1 MTWSHWSPEPRLGG
15 TRFRLYPQA
24 PYGSAE
30 HEPETMWLSPPAG
43 SLGPGPSDRRMH
55 VIDPIGKQ
63 HPYGVSLTAYGTPFL
78 FLPPW
83 NGPIRAPALPDK
95 DGHFDHLEIG
105 TPEFE
110 AAHAYGSIRFA
121 LDVWERY
128 FGRRI
133 PWHFRPQYES
143 LEVVLLRELDNATS
157 GFGFM
162 EIGSDIRATGEA
174 EPFSLNF
181 DIIGH
186 ELGHLIIYAEVGLPA
201 DDAVDGEYFGF
212 HEAAADLSA
221 LVATMHFD
229 AVLDHL
235 LETTRGN
242 LYTFNELNRF
252 AELSPH
258 TQIRI
263 ASNDRKLS
271 EFSAGWRDEHE
282 LSEPLTGAIFD
293 ILVDIFDDNLLERG
307 LISPEVEDLFDR
319 FERFPEYEG
328 AIQSLFDDAY
338 RGQGRDAGFREALV
352 QARDYLGV
360 ALAETWTR
368 LSPDR
373 LHYAHVGEILIE
385 VDRELSGG
393 RFRQAIRNSLLWRD
407 IGSAVVGPR
416 LARPGAASH
425 AFSARTLVP
434 GHRHEL
440 PRMSYRERWQLAR
453 GQVQPSGGSLRSQG

>member
-1 MTWSHWSPEPRLGG
+1 MKWSHWSSQRRLSG

-43 SLGPGPSDRRMH
+43 TVGAGPSDGRMH
-55 VIDPIGKQ
+55 VIDPVGKQ
-63 HPYGVSLTAYGTPFL
+63 RPYGVSLTAYGTPYL

-83 NGPIRAPALPDK
+83 GGPIRAPAMPDA
-95 DGHFDHLEIG
+95 DGHFDHLQIG

-121 LDVWERY
+121 LDIWERY

-133 PWHFRPQYES
+133 RWHFWPRYEF
-143 LEVVLLRELDNATS
+143 LEVVLLRQLNNATS

-162 EIGSDIRATGEA
+162 EIGSDITPAGQA
-174 EPFSLNF
+174 DPFSLNF
-181 DIIGH
+181 DVVGH

-201 DDAVDGEYFGF
+201 DDAIDGEYFGF

-235 LETTRGN
+235 LETTHGN

-271 EFSAGWRDEHE
+271 DFAIGWRDEHE
-282 LSEPLTGAIFD
+282 LSQPLTGAIFD
-293 ILVDIFDDNLLERG
+293 ILVDIFDENLLERG
-307 LISPEVEDLFDR
+307 LISPQVEDLFDR
-319 FERFPEYEG
+319 FERFPEYES
-328 AIQSLFDDAY
+328 AIQALFDEAY
-338 RGQGRDAGFREALV
+338 PGRDAGFREALV
-352 QARDYLGV
+352 EARDYLGV

-368 LSPDR
+368 LSPDHLR
-373 LHYAHVGEILIE
+373 YAHVGKILIE

-393 RFRQAIRNSLLWRD
+393 RHRRAILNSLRWRD

-416 LARPGAASH
+416 LARPGADSH

-434 GHRHEL
+434 EHRHEL
-440 PRMSYRERWQLAR
+440 PRLSYRERWEIAR
-453 GQVQPSGGSLRSQG
+453 CEVRPAGGRSLGREQ

>member
-1 MTWSHWSPEPRLGG
+1 MTWWSLPSERRRSG
-15 TRFRLYPQA
+15 TRFLLYPQA

-30 HEPETMWLSPPAG
+30 HEPETVWLSPPAG
-43 SLGPGPSDRRMH
+43 SVGPGPSDDRMH
-55 VIDPIGKQ
+55 VLDPVGKRR
-63 HPYGVSLTAYGTPFL
+63 PYGLNMTAYGKPYL
-78 FLPPW
+78 YLPPW
-83 NGPIRAPALPDK
+83 RGPIRAPAMPDAA
-95 DGHFDHLEIG
+95 GHFDHLEVG

-110 AAHAYGSIRFA
+110 AAHAYGSARFA

-133 PWHFRPQYES
+133 RWHFWPQYEH
-143 LEVVLLRELDNATS
+143 LEVDLLRPLDNATS

-162 EIGSDIRATGEA
+162 ELGSDFSDAGKAR
-174 EPFSLNF
+174 PFSLNF
-181 DIIGH
+181 DVIAH
-186 ELGHLIIYAEVGLPA
+186 ELGHLIIYSEVGMPA
-201 DDAVDGEYFGF
+201 EDAIDGEYFGF

-229 AVLDHL
+229 SVLEHL
-235 LETTRGN
+235 LETTHGN

-271 EFSAGWRDEHE
+271 DFSDGWRDEHA

-293 ILVDIFDDNLLERG
+293 ILVDIFDENLLDRG
-307 LISPEVEDLFDR
+307 LISPEVEDLFDQ

-338 RGQGRDAGFREALV
+338 QGQREGFREALV

-360 ALAETWTR
+360 ALAETWKR
-368 LSPDR
+368 LSPDHLSYKR
-373 LHYAHVGEILIE
+373 VGEILLE

-393 RFRQAIRNSLLWRD
+393 RYRQAIINSLRWRD

-416 LARPGAASH
+416 LAPPSAESH

-434 GHRHEL
+434 EHEL
-440 PRMSYRERWQLAR
+440 GSPRLSYRERWEIAR
-453 GQVQPSGGSLRSQG
+453 HERCGQPGALSRSRG

>member
-1 MTWSHWSPEPRLGG
+1 
-15 TRFRLYPQA
+15 LYPQA

-30 HEPETMWLSPPAG
+30 HVPETMWLSPPAG
-43 SLGPGPSDRRMH
+43 SIGPGPSDERMY
-55 VIDPIGKQ
+55 VIDPVGKR
-63 HPYGVSLTAYGTPFL
+63 PYGVDLTAYGTPYLSF
-78 FLPPW
+78 PPW
-83 NGPIRAPALPDK
+83 RGLIRAPAMPDA

-133 PWHFRPQYES
+133 NWHFRLQYEF
-143 LEVVLLRELDNATS
+143 LEVDLLRQLDNATS

-162 EIGSDIRATGEA
+162 EIGSDFSAGAAR
-174 EPFSLNF
+174 PFSLNF
-181 DIIGH
+181 DVIAH
-186 ELGHLIIYAEVGLPA
+186 EFGHLIIYEEVGLPA
-201 DDAVDGEYFGF
+201 ADAIDGEYFGF
-212 HEAAADLSA
+212 HEAAADLAA

-235 LETTRGN
+235 LETTHGN

-271 EFSAGWRDEHE
+271 DFSVGWRDEHQ

-293 ILVDIFDDNLLERG
+293 ILVDIFDENLLDRG
-307 LISPEVEDLFDR
+307 LISSEVEDLLDQ

-328 AIQSLFDDAY
+328 PIQALFDEAY
-338 RGQGRDAGFREALV
+338 QGRREGFRAALV
-352 QARDYLGV
+352 QAREYLGV
-360 ALAETWTR
+360 ALAETWKR
-368 LSPDR
+368 LSPDHLR
-373 LHYAHVGEILIE
+373 YAHVGEVLLE

-393 RFRQAIRNSLLWRD
+393 RYRRAIVNSLRWRD

-416 LARPGAASH
+416 LAPPGADSH

-434 GHRHEL
+434 EHRQRL
-440 PRMSYRERWQLAR
+440 PRLSYRERWQIAQQAR
-453 GQVQPSGGSLRSQG
+453 AR

>member
-1 MTWSHWSPEPRLGG
+1 LISSEFDQAPRG
-15 TRFRLYPQA
+15 TRFRLFPQA
-24 PYGSAE
+24 PYGTAALPV
-30 HEPETMWLSPPAG
+30 PETTWLSPPAG
-43 SLGPGPSDRRMH
+43 TIGPGPEDDRMYA
-55 VIDPIGKQ
+55 IDPLGKRQ
-63 HPYGVSLTAYGTPFL
+63 PYGLNLTTYGTPYL
-78 FLPPW
+78 TLPPW
-83 NGPIRAPALPDK
+83 RGPIRAPAMPDAN
-95 DGHFDHLEIG
+95 GHFDYLEVG

-121 LDVWERY
+121 LDIWERY

-133 PWHFRPQYES
+133 NWHFRPQYES
-143 LEVVLLRELDNATS
+143 LEVVLLRPLNNATA

-162 EIGSDIRATGEA
+162 EIGSSITEAGEA
-174 EPFSLNF
+174 HPFSLNF
-181 DIIGH
+181 DVVAH

-201 DDAVDGEYFGF
+201 DDATGGEYFGF
-212 HEAAADLSA
+212 HEAAADLAA

-235 LETTRGN
+235 LETTHGN

-271 EFSAGWRDEHE
+271 DFSVGWRDEHA

-293 ILVDIFDDNLLERG
+293 ILVDVFDENLLDRG
-307 LISPEVEDLFDR
+307 LISPEVEDLLDR

-328 AIQSLFDDAY
+328 AIQSLFDEAY
-338 RGQGRDAGFREALV
+338 QGRRQAFRAALV

-360 ALAETWTR
+360 VLAETWKR
-368 LSPDR
+368 LSPDYLR
-373 LHYAHVGEILIE
+373 YEQVGEILLE

-393 RFRQAIRNSLLWRD
+393 RYRQAIVKSLRWRD
-407 IGSAVVGPR
+407 IGTTMVGPR
-416 LARPGAASH
+416 LALPGAESH
-425 AFSARTLVP
+425 AFSARTVVP
-434 GHRHEL
+434 EHRNSL
-440 PRMSYRERWQLAR
+440 PRLSFRERWEIVRR
-453 GQVQPSGGSLRSQG
+453 GSPS

>member
-1 MTWSHWSPEPRLGG
+1 M
-15 TRFRLYPQA
+15 Y
-24 PYGSAE
+24 
-30 HEPETMWLSPPAG
+30 
-43 SLGPGPSDRRMH
+43 
-55 VIDPIGKQ
+55 VIDPVGKRQ
-63 HPYGVSLTAYGTPFL
+63 PYGLNVTAYGTPYL
-78 FLPPW
+78 SLPPW
-83 NGPIRAPALPDK
+83 RGPIRAPAMPGA
-95 DGHFDHLEIG
+95 DGHFDHLEVG

-110 AAHAYGSIRFA
+110 AVHTYASVRFA

-133 PWHFRPQYES
+133 PWYFWPQYEY
-143 LEVVLLRELDNATS
+143 LQVDLLRQLDNATA

-162 EIGSDIRATGEA
+162 EIGSDFSEAGEVR
-174 EPFSLNF
+174 PFSLNF
-181 DIIGH
+181 DVLAH

-201 DDAVDGEYFGF
+201 EDAMDGEYFGF
-212 HEAAADLSA
+212 HEAAADLAA

-235 LETTRGN
+235 LETTHGN

-258 TQIRI
+258 KQIRI

-271 EFSAGWRDEHE
+271 HFAVGWRDEHD

-293 ILVDIFDDNLLERG
+293 ILVDVFDENLLDRG
-307 LISPEVEDLFDR
+307 LISAEVEDLLDQ

-328 AIQSLFDDAY
+328 AIQSLFDEAY
-338 RGQGRDAGFREALV
+338 EGRRRGFRAALV

-368 LSPDR
+368 LSPDHLR
-373 LHYAHVGEILIE
+373 YAHVGEILLE

-393 RFRQAIRNSLLWRD
+393 RFRQAILNSLRWRD
-407 IGSAVVGPR
+407 IGTAVVGPR
-416 LARPGAASH
+416 LAPPGTESH
-425 AFSARTLVP
+425 AFSARTVVP
-434 GHRHEL
+434 EHRRDL
-440 PRMSYRERWQLAR
+440 PQPSYHERWAISR
-453 GQVQPSGGSLRSQG
+453 GL